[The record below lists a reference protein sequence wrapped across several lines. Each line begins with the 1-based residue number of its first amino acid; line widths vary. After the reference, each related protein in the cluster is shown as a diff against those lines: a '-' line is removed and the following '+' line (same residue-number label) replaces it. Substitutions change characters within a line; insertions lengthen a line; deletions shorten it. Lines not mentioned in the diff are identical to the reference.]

1 MELYSPT
8 GKSYVHIAKIAK
20 KEIDKISIEIANQPR
35 ETLQSFYNRQAKKPD
50 LLTNLGLFGN
60 NTQGLPCFSLV
71 SNHTQYAY
79 DGLYVEGFGITDSGE
94 LIYGKHKDRDWK
106 DFVSAYPVLIKD
118 GKKINITYATE
129 LSYKTRRT
137 CVGYD
142 DNYIYVICV
151 DSPGMTYAELQ
162 ELGVS
167 LNLRYLFN
175 EDGGGST
182 RMMYN
187 GETVANSLEN
197 RKVDNFLVVY
207 LKSET
212 ITQATETS
220 KEPVATTYNKGGQTL
235 KIYEDIIQQKG
246 GKVRPGIKRDKKWV
260 VVHETGNTK
269 KGANAKNHATYL
281 KNLAAANT
289 TYVSWH
295 YTVDDEC
302 AYHHIP
308 DDEVAW
314 HASDGS
320 KEGGGNYAG
329 IGVEICVNSDG
340 DFTKARDNAAWLV
353 AKLLKDNNLPL
364 SAVKQHYDFAPNKKN
379 CPETIR
385 NKGLWN
391 SFLSEVNKYYTG
403 TTSSSSSST
412 SAVSDFRVGDIVQF
426 TGTKHYVFADAP
438 ANAGKTC
445 LPGKVKISQVYRVGK
460 SKHPYMVIAVN
471 GGGSTA
477 YGWVDA
483 DELKE
488 LAKEEF
494 KAYTAKVTANVLN
507 VRDKAST
514 SGKVVTTVKKGEVYT
529 IVEEKNGFGKLKSGC
544 GWVSLK
550 YIKEVTI
557 TKTSH
562 NKVIV

>member
-1 MELYSPT
+1 MELYELT
-8 GKSYVHIAKIAK
+8 GKQYVHIAKISK
-20 KEIDKISIEIANQPR
+20 QEIDKIGIEIANQPR
-35 ETLQSFYNRQAKKPD
+35 ETLQSFYNRQTKKPD
-50 LLTNLGLFGN
+50 LVTNLGLFGMN
-60 NTQGLPCFSLV
+60 SQGLPCFSLV
-71 SNHTQYAY
+71 SNHKEYAY
-79 DGLYVEGFGITDSGE
+79 DGLRTEGFGITDGNELLYGE
-94 LIYGKHKDRDWK
+94 HKERDWK
-106 DFVSAYPVLIKD
+106 DFCSSYPMLIKD
-118 GKKINITYATE
+118 SKKTTITYATE

-137 CVGYD
+137 CVGYNK
-142 DNYIYVICV
+142 DNIYVICV
-151 DSPGMTYAELQ
+151 DAPGMTFNELQ
-162 ELGVS
+162 DLGMS
-167 LNLRYLFN
+167 LGLQYMLNA
-175 EDGGGST
+175 DGGGST
-182 RMMYN
+182 RMMHN
-187 GETVANSLEN
+187 GETVTNGLEN
-197 RKVDNFLVVY
+197 RAVDNFLVVY
-207 LKSET
+207 LKEE
-212 ITQATETS
+212 AS
-220 KEPVATTYNKGGQTL
+220 KEPSFTTYNKGGQTL
-235 KIYEDIIQQKG
+235 KIYEDIVQQKG
-246 GKVRPGIKRDKKWV
+246 GKVRPGIKRDKKWI

-269 KGANAKNHATYL
+269 NGANAKNHATYL

-391 SFLSEVNKYYTG
+391 SFLSAVNKYYTG

-483 DELKE
+483 DDLKE
-488 LAKEEF
+488 LPKDEF
-494 KAYTAKVTANVLN
+494 KPYLGKVTASGLN
-507 VRDKAST
+507 VRSTAST
-514 SGKVVTTVKKGEVYT
+514 SGKVVTTLPKGGIYT
-529 IVEEKNGFGKLKSGC
+529 IVEEKSGWGKLKSGA

-550 YIKEVTI
+550 YIKFVRD
-557 TKTSH
+557 
-562 NKVIV
+562 V